1 MLGAILGDIVGSIYE
16 FNNIKTTHFE
26 LLNKRST
33 FTDDSILTIAVADWL
48 LEGALSKE
56 LLIFTIKRYV
66 QKYPNPMGGYGSRF
80 QQWAFSNESESVN
93 GYKL

>member
-26 LLNKRST
+26 LFGKRTT
-33 FTDDSILTIAVADWL
+33 FTDDSILTIAVANWL

-56 LLIFTIKRYV
+56 
-66 QKYPNPMGGYGSRF
+66 
-80 QQWAFSNESESVN
+80 
-93 GYKL
+93 